1 MSLAST
7 LPVPQHLPIVTGR
20 IMGRSEGKDWSELL
34 ARVRADEPAAQQELV
49 AALWPQVSGRIQGLC
64 PRRDSVEDLAQDV
77 FVKIFAKLSQYRGGL
92 FEAWV
97 DQITRN
103 VCYDA
108 LRKQRIRPE
117 WTFTDVGEEAEE
129 PVAVEGGDM
138 NNVDALEVLTKLF
151 QLLPDEVA
159 WLLREVELKERSISQ
174 VAEEMGWTN
183 TATRLRLFRARK
195 KLKKVF
201 NQWNQSHEA

>member
-7 LPVPQHLPIVTGR
+7 LSVPQHLPVATGR
-20 IMGRSEGKDWSELL
+20 IMVRTEGKDWSGLL
-34 ARVRADEPAAQQELV
+34 VRVRAEEPAAQQELV

-77 FVKIFAKLSQYRGGL
+77 FVKIFAKLWQYRGGV

-97 DQITRN
+97 DQVTRR

-108 LRKQRIRPE
+108 LRKQRVRPE
-117 WTFTDVGEEAEE
+117 WTFTDVGDEAEE
-129 PVAVEGGDM
+129 QAASGGGDM
-138 NNVDALEVLTKLF
+138 NNVDAIEVLAKLF

-159 WLLREVELKERSISQ
+159 WLLREIELKERSISQ
-174 VAEEMGWTN
+174 VAQE
-183 TATRLRLFRARK
+183 
-195 KLKKVF
+195 
-201 NQWNQSHEA
+201 